1 MNKQEWP
8 ARIWLQ
14 REDADNR
21 PDVESPDG
29 ATWCQDQIN
38 TDDVEYIR
46 VDLHKAAVARAK
58 RSGEPQTQPQS
69 EKT

>member
-1 MNKQEWP
+1 MSKREWP
-8 ARIWLQ
+8 ARIFLQ

-21 PDVESPDG
+21 PDVECPDG

-38 TDDVEYIR
+38 TDDVEYIP

-58 RSGEPQTQPQS
+58 RRADQLTAGT
-69 EKT
+69 K